1 MLHLLDIATQP
12 SDDADTKLLKRLQV
26 AMAVASVPMIGT
38 WGLTFVAMGHPE
50 LVFWHLLYCG
60 GTITLLAITAL
71 THNIRVLRGPHLL
84 LVMCGPFAMHWSMGG
99 YLASG
104 GAFLWCFLSPMAS
117 VMFQGVRRSLPWF
130 GGILLLAV
138 LSAFRHG
145 TPVLSPAQIAF
156 QFSFNTVGLVGF
168 MFFSM
173 RFFVGRLED
182 ERARSERLLLNVLP
196 APIAARLK
204 KEERTIADRFTG
216 VTVLFADIV
225 GFTPLSA
232 KMQPEEL
239 VALLDEI
246 FSAFDAI
253 ADEHGLE
260 KIKTIGDAYMA
271 ACGLPVPRDDH
282 AKRVAR
288 AAMAMNAFL
297 RDFATAR
304 GFDVSMRIGLHTGQ
318 VVAGVIGKRK
328 FTYDLW
334 GDTVNTASRMESHG
348 ASGRIHLSDETARAL
363 GGAFELEERGV
374 VNVKGKGEL
383 RTHWLVREKIDVAPE

>member
-1 MLHLLDIATQP
+1 MVRFLDIATRE
-12 SDDADTKLLKRLQV
+12 SDDSDTKLLKRLQV
-26 AMAVASVPMIGT
+26 AMAAMSVPMVAT

-50 LVFWHLLYCG
+50 LALWHVFYCA
-60 GTITLLAITAL
+60 GTITILAITAL
-71 THNIRVLRGPHLL
+71 THNIRALRAPHLL
-84 LVMCGPFAMHWSMGG
+84 LVMIGPFAMHWSMGG
-99 YLASG
+99 YVASG

-130 GGILLLAV
+130 GGILLLAT
-138 LSAFRHG
+138 LSAFRHT
-145 TPVLSPAQIAF
+145 TPVLTPAQIAF
-156 QFSFNTVGLVGF
+156 QFSFNTVGFVGF
-168 MFFSM
+168 LFFSM
-173 RFFVGRLED
+173 RFFVGRLEE

-196 APIAARLK
+196 QPIAARLK

-225 GFTPLSA
+225 GFTSMSA
-232 KMQPEEL
+232 KMEPEEL
-239 VALLDEI
+239 VRLLDEI

-271 ACGLPVPRDDH
+271 ACGLPTPRDDH

-288 AAMAMNAFL
+288 AALAM
-297 RDFATAR
+297 RDHLAGLATSR

-348 ASGRIHLSDETARAL
+348 APGRIHVSDETARAL

-383 RTHWLVREKIDVAPE
+383 RTHWVVREI

>member
-1 MLHLLDIATQP
+1 MIRFLDIGASP

-26 AMAVASVPMIGT
+26 AMAAASVPMVAA
-38 WGLTFVAMGHPE
+38 WGLTYVAMGHPE
-50 LVFWHLLYCG
+50 LVVWHAFYCG
-60 GTITLLAITAL
+60 GTLAILALTAL
-71 THNIRVLRGPHLL
+71 TRNFRVLRGPHLL
-84 LVMCGPFAMHWSMGG
+84 LVMAGPFAMHWSMGG
-99 YLASG
+99 YVASG

-130 GGILLLAV
+130 GGILLLAI
-138 LSAFRHG
+138 LSAFRHE
-145 TPVLSPAQIAF
+145 TPVLTPAQIAF
-156 QFSFNTVGLVGF
+156 QFSFNTVGFVGF
-168 MFFSM
+168 LFFSM
-173 RFFVGRLED
+173 RFFVGRLEE

-196 APIAARLK
+196 QPIAARLK

-232 KMQPEEL
+232 KMEPEEL
-239 VALLDEI
+239 VRLLDEI

-253 ADEHGLE
+253 VDEHGLE
-260 KIKTIGDAYMA
+260 KIKTIGDCYMA
-271 ACGLPVPRDDH
+271 ACGLPVPREDH

-288 AAMAMNAFL
+288 AALAMNAHL
-297 RDFATAR
+297 TKLANTR
-304 GFDVSMRIGLHTGQ
+304 GFDVSMRIGLHTGH

-348 ASGRIHLSDETARAL
+348 APGRIHVSDETARAL

-374 VNVKGKGEL
+374 VNVKGKGAL
-383 RTHWLVREKIDVAPE
+383 RTHWVVREL

>member
-1 MLHLLDIATQP
+1 MLRFLDIATLP
-12 SDDADTKLLKRLQV
+12 TDDSDTKLLKRLQV
-26 AMAVASVPMIGT
+26 AMAAASVPMIAT

-50 LVFWHLLYCG
+50 MVVWHLLYCG
-60 GTITLLAITAL
+60 GTITLLALTAL
-71 THNIRVLRGPHLL
+71 TRNFRVLRAPHLL

-99 YLASG
+99 YAASG
-104 GAFLWCFLSPMAS
+104 GAFMWCFLAPMAS

-130 GGILLLAV
+130 GGILLLAI
-138 LSAFRHG
+138 LSAFRHAA
-145 TPVLSPAQIAF
+145 PVLTPAQIAF
-156 QFSFNTVGLVGF
+156 QFSFNTIGFVGF
-168 MFFSM
+168 LFFSM
-173 RFFVGRLED
+173 RFFVGRLEQ
-182 ERARSERLLLNVLP
+182 ERARSDRLLLNVLP
-196 APIAARLK
+196 KPIAARLK

-232 KMQPEEL
+232 KMEPEEL
-239 VALLDEI
+239 VHLLDEI

-260 KIKTIGDAYMA
+260 KIKTIGDCYMA
-271 ACGLPVPRDDH
+271 ACGLPTVRADH

-288 AAMAMNAFL
+288 AALAM
-297 RDFATAR
+297 RDHLAELATTR
-304 GFDVSMRIGLHTGQ
+304 GWGVSMRIGLHTGH

-348 ASGRIHLSDETARAL
+348 APNRVHVSDETARAL
-363 GGAFELEERGV
+363 EGAFELEERGV

-383 RTHWLVREKIDVAPE
+383 RTHWVVREINIAPE